1 MTATFEES
9 VSSLR
14 AIFPHINPD
23 VIKNVLLSQHGNME
37 HAAAVLV
44 TEKPAEKTSMRDL
57 SCFELRKVLLSVD
70 RKVAEMFYAHRI
82 DGETF
87 VSLTSEQCRRYG
99 CPLNPYRLATLKK
112 EAKKALLDHDSAP
125 EMYNRSGVSGRT
137 VDTDDEKEFEL
148 GGDANMVYC
157 VTVPTMVREDY
168 MMDSEPVGGLSP
180 GTAVTVEEIVGLRVR
195 ISEPLEGW
203 ISSQAQNG
211 IRILLQMK
219 QEDLDH
225 LLAQE
230 LQNPEL
236 YKAHVEEDQ
245 YFPDHG
251 VYQYGRDDD
260 DDDDEE
266 VEAAE
271 VNPPKKGFFSKVKG
285 FFKSKPATKFDF
297 GDNDNVAHD
306 VKADG

>member
-57 SCFELRKVLLSVD
+57 SSFELRKVLLSVD
-70 RKVAEMFYAHRI
+70 RKIADMFYAHRI

-148 GGDANMVYC
+148 DNANMVYC
-157 VTVPTMVREDY
+157 VTVPTMVREDWRL
-168 MMDSEPVGGLSP
+168 DSEPVGGLSP
-180 GTAVTVEEIVGLRVR
+180 GTAVTVEDIVGLRVR

-245 YFPDHG
+245 WFPDN
-251 VYQYGRDDD
+251 VYEYAHDD

-266 VEAAE
+266 VEVAE
-271 VNPPKKGFFSKVKG
+271 MNRPKKGIFASIKG

-297 GDNDNVAHD
+297 GDDENYSPD

>member
-14 AIFPHINPD
+14 AIFPHISPD

-44 TEKPAEKTSMRDL
+44 TEKPAEKNSMRDL
-57 SCFELRKVLLSVD
+57 TSFELRKVLLSVD
-70 RKVAEMFYAHRI
+70 RKIADMFYAHGI

-87 VSLTSEQCRRYG
+87 VSLTSEQARRYG
-99 CPLNPYRLATLKK
+99 SPMNPYQLATLKK
-112 EAKKALLDHDSAP
+112 EAKNALLDQDSAP
-125 EMYNRSGVSGRT
+125 ESYNRMGLTART
-137 VDTDDEKEFEL
+137 VDTDDEKEFEM
-148 GGDANMVYC
+148 GDANMVYC
-157 VTVPTMVREDY
+157 VTVPTMVREDRRL
-168 MMDSEPVGGLSP
+168 DSEPVGGLSP
-180 GTAVTVEEIVGLRVR
+180 GTAVTVEEMVGLRVR

-236 YKAHVEEDQ
+236 YQANVESDQ
-245 YFPDHG
+245 SWINEAY
-251 VYQYGRDDD
+251 DDYEYEE
-260 DDDDEE
+260 EE
-266 VEAAE
+266 VG
-271 VNPPKKGFFSKVKG
+271 NSKKKKGFFSSIKG
-285 FFKSKPATKFDF
+285 FFKSKPSTTYDF
-297 GDNDNVAHD
+297 GDDNTEAAAD
-306 VKADG
+306 VK

>member
-14 AIFPHINPD
+14 AIFPHISPD

-44 TEKPAEKTSMRDL
+44 TEKPAEKNSMRDL
-57 SCFELRKVLLSVD
+57 TSFELRKVLLSVD
-70 RKVAEMFYAHRI
+70 RKIADGFYAHGI
-82 DGETF
+82 DGEAF
-87 VSLTSEQCRRYG
+87 VSLTSEQARRYG
-99 CPLNPYRLATLKK
+99 SPLNPYQLATLKK
-112 EAKKALLDHDSAP
+112 EAKQALLDQDSAP
-125 EMYNRSGVSGRT
+125 ESYNRMGLTART
-137 VDTDDEKEFEL
+137 VDTDDEKEFEM
-148 GGDANMVYC
+148 GDANMVYC
-157 VTVPTMVREDY
+157 VTVPTMVREDRRL
-168 MMDSEPVGGLSP
+168 DSEPVGGLSP
-180 GTAVTVEEIVGLRVR
+180 GTAVTVEEMVGLRVR

-236 YKAHVEEDQ
+236 YQANVESDQ
-245 YFPDHG
+245 SWINEAY
-251 VYQYGRDDD
+251 DDYD
-260 DDDDEE
+260 YEEEE
-266 VEAAE
+266 VG
-271 VNPPKKGFFSKVKG
+271 NSKKKKGFFSSIKG
-285 FFKSKPATKFDF
+285 FFKSKPSTTYDF
-297 GDNDNVAHD
+297 GDDHTEAAAE
-306 VKADG
+306 VK

>member
-14 AIFPHINPD
+14 AIFPHISPD

-44 TEKPAEKTSMRDL
+44 TEKPAEKNSMRDL
-57 SCFELRKVLLSVD
+57 TSFELRKVLLSVD
-70 RKVAEMFYAHRI
+70 RKIADMFYAHGI

-87 VSLTSEQCRRYG
+87 VSLTSEQARRYG
-99 CPLNPYRLATLKK
+99 SPMNPYQLATLKK
-112 EAKKALLDHDSAP
+112 EAKQALLDQDSAP
-125 EMYNRSGVSGRT
+125 ESYNRMGLTART
-137 VDTDDEKEFEL
+137 VDTDDEKEFEM
-148 GGDANMVYC
+148 GDANMVYC
-157 VTVPTMVREDY
+157 VTVPTMVREDRRL
-168 MMDSEPVGGLSP
+168 DSEPVGGLSP
-180 GTAVTVEEIVGLRVR
+180 GTAVTVEEMVGLRVR

-236 YKAHVEEDQ
+236 YQANVESDQ
-245 YFPDHG
+245 SWINEAY
-251 VYQYGRDDD
+251 DDYEYEE
-260 DDDDEE
+260 EE
-266 VEAAE
+266 VG
-271 VNPPKKGFFSKVKG
+271 NSKKKKGFFSSIKG
-285 FFKSKPATKFDF
+285 FFKSKPSTTYDF
-297 GDNDNVAHD
+297 GDDNTEAATD
-306 VKADG
+306 VKA

>member
-1 MTATFEES
+1 MAATFEES

-14 AIFPHINPD
+14 AIFPHISPD

-44 TEKPAEKTSMRDL
+44 TEKPAEKNSMRDL
-57 SCFELRKVLLSVD
+57 TSFELRKVLLSVD
-70 RKVAEMFYAHRI
+70 RKIADMFYAHGI

-87 VSLTSEQCRRYG
+87 VSLTSEQARRYG

-112 EAKKALLDHDSAP
+112 EAKKALLDQDSTS
-125 EMYNRSGVSGRT
+125 ESYNHTSTDTRN
-137 VDTDDEKEFEL
+137 VDTDDEKEFEM
-148 GGDANMVYC
+148 GDANMVYC
-157 VTVPTMVREDY
+157 VTVPTMVREDRRL
-168 MMDSEPVGGLSP
+168 DSEPVGGLSP
-180 GTAVTVEEIVGLRVR
+180 GTAVTVEEMVGLRVR

-236 YKAHVEEDQ
+236 YQAHIDPDANWDNEE
-245 YFPDHG
+245 Y
-251 VYQYGRDDD
+251 DDYEH
-260 DDDDEE
+260 EE
-266 VEAAE
+266 EE
-271 VNPPKKGFFSKVKG
+271 EEQSKKKKGFFSSIKG
-285 FFKSKPATKFDF
+285 FFKPKPTTYDF
-297 GDNDNVAHD
+297 GDNALETSD
-306 VKADG
+306 VKADDADAL

>member
-14 AIFPHINPD
+14 AIFPHISPD

-44 TEKPAEKTSMRDL
+44 TEKPAEKNSMRDL
-57 SCFELRKVLLSVD
+57 TSFELRKVLLSVD
-70 RKVAEMFYAHRI
+70 RKIADMFYAHGI

-87 VSLTSEQCRRYG
+87 VSLTSEQARRYG

-112 EAKKALLDHDSAP
+112 EAKKALLDQDSAP
-125 EMYNRSGVSGRT
+125 ESYNRMGLTART
-137 VDTDDEKEFEL
+137 VDTDDEKEFEM
-148 GGDANMVYC
+148 GDANMVYC
-157 VTVPTMVREDY
+157 VTVPTMVREDRRL
-168 MMDSEPVGGLSP
+168 DSEPVGGLSP
-180 GTAVTVEEIVGLRVR
+180 GTAVTVEEMVGLRVR

-236 YKAHVEEDQ
+236 YQANVESDQ
-245 YFPDHG
+245 SWINEAY
-251 VYQYGRDDD
+251 DDYEYEE
-260 DDDDEE
+260 EE
-266 VEAAE
+266 VGSSKK
-271 VNPPKKGFFSKVKG
+271 KKGFFSSIKG
-285 FFKSKPATKFDF
+285 FFKSKPSTTYDF
-297 GDNDNVAHD
+297 GDDDTEAATD
-306 VKADG
+306 VKADGSSLY

>member
-14 AIFPHINPD
+14 AIFPHISPD

-44 TEKPAEKTSMRDL
+44 TEKPAEKNSMRDL
-57 SCFELRKVLLSVD
+57 TSFELRKVLLSVD
-70 RKVAEMFYAHRI
+70 RKIADGFYAHGI
-82 DGETF
+82 DGEAF
-87 VSLTSEQCRRYG
+87 VSLTSEQARRYG
-99 CPLNPYRLATLKK
+99 SPMNPYQLATLKK
-112 EAKKALLDHDSAP
+112 EAKQALLDQDSAP
-125 EMYNRSGVSGRT
+125 ESYNRMGLTART
-137 VDTDDEKEFEL
+137 VDTDDEKEFEM
-148 GGDANMVYC
+148 GDANMVYC
-157 VTVPTMVREDY
+157 VTVPTMVREDRRL
-168 MMDSEPVGGLSP
+168 DSEPVGGLSP
-180 GTAVTVEEIVGLRVR
+180 GTAVTVEEMVGLRVR

-236 YKAHVEEDQ
+236 YQANVESDQ
-245 YFPDHG
+245 SWINEAY
-251 VYQYGRDDD
+251 DDYEYEE
-260 DDDDEE
+260 EE
-266 VEAAE
+266 VG
-271 VNPPKKGFFSKVKG
+271 NSKKKKGFFSSIKG
-285 FFKSKPATKFDF
+285 FFKSKPSTTYDF
-297 GDNDNVAHD
+297 GDDNTEAATD
-306 VKADG
+306 VKA

>member
-14 AIFPHINPD
+14 AIFPHISPD

-44 TEKPAEKTSMRDL
+44 TEKPSEKTSMRDL
-57 SCFELRKVLLSVD
+57 TSFELRKVLLSVD
-70 RKVAEMFYAHRI
+70 RKTADMFYAHGI

-87 VSLTSEQCRRYG
+87 VSLTSEQVRRYG

-112 EAKKALLDHDSAP
+112 EAKKALLDVDAAP
-125 EMYNRSGVSGRT
+125 EAYNRSGVSGRAV
-137 VDTDDEKEFEL
+137 VDTDEEKEFEL
-148 GGDANMVYC
+148 EDGNMVYC
-157 VTVPTMVREDY
+157 VTVPTMVREDRRL
-168 MMDSEPVGGLSP
+168 DSEPVGGLSP
-180 GTAVTVEEIVGLRVR
+180 GTAVTVEDIVGLRVR

-236 YKAHVEEDQ
+236 YQAQLDEDQ
-245 YFPDHG
+245 WFPG
-251 VYQYGRDDD
+251 QVYDQDYIDAIEE
-260 DDDDEE
+260 DDEE
-266 VEAAE
+266 IVHSQ
-271 VNPPKKGFFSKVKG
+271 NGKKKKGFFSSIKRI
-285 FFKSKPATKFDF
+285 FKSKPSTKYDF
-297 GDNDNVAHD
+297 GDDQGAVHD
-306 VKADG
+306 VKGDG